1 MERLRRGL
9 ALMLVAG
16 ALLLGGSRAEA
27 VIGIPDDV
35 PGATLLY
42 PFFKVNPTPAAAS
55 RQDSLIVITNTAN
68 TPSAT
73 AEDALVHITI
83 WSTRS
88 AHIYDFTVALTEH
101 DVWSCSLLDLLVN
114 PNNIAQPC
122 GVSQAPTS
130 VTTDLRVGNIL
141 AGYVTADL
149 VGDRAS
155 FFPGQAGVNFFPR
168 NILVGHLYLVDL
180 PAGSA
185 TGFNAVSLEAQ
196 VSAGDVNAAGHP
208 ALALSPAQQLGFYM
222 NRCIE
227 EQGVIAACA
236 PATYANRERIDGPA
250 GNAAQTL
257 TINTQPAVAAADDA
271 PLSLIVRYF
280 SLRDVAGRSEV
291 WLWKDRNTAG
301 RRLNLAVYDEAEIVH
316 SISFPVPDEVNFSPT
331 EAIITPGAPGG
342 WFRMKFICG
351 EFGYCDYDPA
361 TPGATW
367 GTQALPET
375 PIQAVAY
382 SIQFAQSSNAS
393 LRWDAAFPA
402 HRQYTNYI
410 GGISEE

>member
-1 MERLRRGL
+1 MRKVRAGL
-9 ALMLVAG
+9 VMMLVAG
-16 ALLLGGSRAEA
+16 VLLLGGNRAEA

-42 PFFKVNPTPAAAS
+42 PFFKVNPTPSGTS

-68 TPSAT
+68 TPSLT
-73 AEDALVHITI
+73 AVDALVHITI
-83 WSTRS
+83 WSTKS
-88 AHIYDFTVALTEH
+88 QHIYDFTVALTEH

-114 PNNIAQPC
+114 PNNVTRPC

-141 AGYVTADL
+141 AGYVTAD
-149 VGDRAS
+149 VVNDTAS
-155 FFPGQAGVNFFPR
+155 FFPGQPGVAFLAR
-168 NILVGHLYLVDL
+168 NILIGHLYLVDL

-185 TGFNAVSLEAQ
+185 TGFNAVSLEAITPL
-196 VSAGDVNAAGHP
+196 VGHP
-208 ALALSPAQQLGFYM
+208 AAAVAAATQSGFYM

-227 EQGVIAACA
+227 EQGVVAACA

-257 TINTQPAVAAADDA
+257 AANAQPVVAAADDA

-280 SLRDVAGRSEV
+280 SLTDVAGRSEV

-301 RRLNLAVYDEAEIVH
+301 KRLNLAVYDEAEIVH

-331 EAIITPGAPGG
+331 ESIITPGAPGG
-342 WFRMKFICG
+342 WFRLKFVCG
-351 EFGYCDYDPA
+351 EFGYCDYDEA

-367 GTQALPET
+367 GTQAAPET

-382 SIQFAQSSNAS
+382 SLQFAQSSNAT

-402 HRQYTNYI
+402 HRQYTNYV
-410 GGISEE
+410 GGIAEE